1 MTTPIFQLALDRFSI
16 EEAINIAKAAE
27 KEVDWLEIGTSLVKE
42 FGMESVRAFRR
53 AFPNKILLADT
64 KTIDNAIYEA
74 KIAYEAGADIITV
87 MGCGPEVTI
96 ELVAEE
102 ARKRHKDYM
111 IDLLNTTPD
120 CQKELRDAFPDA
132 VFCLHTSKDVQEH
145 GGEKSASGISWQ
157 GRRLAVAGGI
167 KQETIGAIAAKLA
180 PEVYIIGG
188 AITKQED
195 PLSAAK
201 ALRSIIEQAD

>member
-1 MTTPIFQLALDRFSI
+1 MTTTKFQLALDRFSI
-16 EEAINIAKAAE
+16 EEALKIAQKAAD
-27 KEVDWLEIGTSLVKE
+27 EVDWLEIGTSLVKE
-42 FGMESVRAFRR
+42 FGMASVRAFRQ
-53 AFPNKILLADT
+53 AFPDKVLLADT

-74 KIAYEAGADIITV
+74 KIAYDAGADIITV

-102 ARKRHKDYM
+102 ARKRKKSYM

-120 CQKELRDAFPDA
+120 CQQKLRDAFPDA

-145 GGEKSASGISWQ
+145 GQAAAAEDISWQ
-157 GRRLAVAGGI
+157 GHRLAVAGGI
-167 KQETIGAIAAKLA
+167 KKETIGTIAARLA

-195 PLSAAK
+195 PRAAAK
-201 ALRSIIEQAD
+201 ALRSLIK

>member
-16 EEAINIAKAAE
+16 DEAINIAKAAE

-53 AFPNKILLADT
+53 VFPDKILLADT

-87 MGCGPEVTI
+87 MGCGPKVTI

-102 ARKRHKDYM
+102 ARKRRKDYM
-111 IDLLNTTPD
+111 IDLLNTTLD
-120 CQKELRDAFPDA
+120 CQKELRDAFSDA

-145 GGEKSASGISWQ
+145 GGKKAAANISWQ
-157 GRRLAVAGGI
+157 GRRLATAGGI
-167 KQETIGAIAAKLA
+167 KKRPSALSPHNWLPKSISSAGQSPNRKTLWPQRKPCAA
-180 PEVYIIGG
+180 
-188 AITKQED
+188 
-195 PLSAAK
+195 S
-201 ALRSIIEQAD
+201 